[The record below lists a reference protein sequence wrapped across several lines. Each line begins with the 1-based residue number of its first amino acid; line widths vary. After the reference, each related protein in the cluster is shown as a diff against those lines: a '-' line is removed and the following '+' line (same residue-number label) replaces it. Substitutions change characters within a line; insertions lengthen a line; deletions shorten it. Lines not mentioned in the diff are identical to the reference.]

1 MQRRKGYK
9 TLALLGV
16 ISLLFLN
23 ISCDRDGDR
32 AKELLGSWTSREV
45 DSDGIIIE
53 GKTMYMDGGKVSF
66 MGAMKSG
73 TQEIPVIMSGTWEV
87 KNGHIHTAVMTSNIP
102 QLIPSGFTIVEKIV
116 SINDKELV
124 TQDPEGSTSVYTRV
138 R

>member
-1 MQRRKGYK
+1 MQTQKVY
-9 TLALLGV
+9 TPLALLGV

-23 ISCDRDGDR
+23 ISCEPG
-32 AKELLGSWTSREV
+32 AGQEKKLLGAWTSREV
-45 DSDGIIIE
+45 DSDGVITE

-66 MGAMKSG
+66 MGSLKNG
-73 TQEIPVIMSGTWEV
+73 TREIPVVMSGTWEV
-87 KNGHIHTAVMTSNIP
+87 KNEHIHTTVLTSNIP
-102 QLIPSGFTIVEKIV
+102 QLIPSGFTLVEKIV